1 MGSMVVIDPIPIT
14 WKWNDPWV
22 VGKSSILSRDII
34 DHSSNTGTPV
44 LMFMDIPMISN
55 YISNGHRFID
65 QRSVN
70 GKFID
75 N

>member
-1 MGSMVVIDPIPIT
+1 MGKDRSSDFNYVQIIGV
-14 WKWNDPWV
+14 PWV

-34 DHSSNTGTPV
+34 DHFSNTAMPV

-65 QRSVN
+65 QQC
-70 GKFID
+70 
-75 N
+75 

>member
-1 MGSMVVIDPIPIT
+1 MVVIDPIPIT

>member
-1 MGSMVVIDPIPIT
+1 MIGIPWI
-14 WKWNDPWV
+14 
-22 VGKSSILSRDII
+22 VGKSSIPSRDII
-34 DHSSNTGTPV
+34 DHFSNTGTPV

-65 QRSVN
+65 QQCVN
-70 GKFID
+70 GEFID